1 VSVSGGIVSDV
12 IQLIQGEE
20 VIREYHVATWGL
32 VQRTKAYLILTNKRL
47 VFSTSSGKNRDVN
60 EMGIQEVRG
69 VDFEFGSQSLARVVA
84 GLLLILV
91 GLVGF
96 LLGPS
101 SATMALIEEILYFL
115 IAIGGIVVLSTG
127 LQTKFH
133 FTVKSAIFGYPFAL
147 EGRRLLDF
155 GLGWLRRRKEKPE
168 YGGLFLNL
176 TKNTWIMLR
185 EIGGVIM
192 DIKQTG
198 TTTLKSDSPST
209 TPTP

>member
-1 VSVSGGIVSDV
+1 MSVSGGIVSDV
-12 IQLIQGEE
+12 IQLVQDEK
-20 VIREYHVATWGL
+20 VVREYHVATWGL
-32 VQRTKAYLILTNKRL
+32 LQRTKAYLILTNKRL
-47 VFSTSSGKNRDVN
+47 VFSTFSGKNRDVN

-84 GLLLILV
+84 GLLFILV
-91 GLVGF
+91 ALVGF

-101 SATMALIEEILYFL
+101 SATIGLIENILYFL
-115 IAIGGIVVLSTG
+115 IAIGGIVILSTG
-127 LQTKFH
+127 LQKKFH
-133 FTVKSAIFGYPFAL
+133 FTVKSASFGYPFAL
-147 EGRRLLDF
+147 EARGLLDF

-176 TKNTWIMLR
+176 TTNTRTMLH

-198 TTTLKSDSPST
+198 TTTLKSDSP
-209 TPTP
+209 